1 MWKKKKVDI
10 HQERPLFDRKIRIRK
25 RNRLCTTKF
34 QSSHG
39 AIGESTVRLFKK
51 KYEAVI
57 KDEARKKVSPKKAI
71 AARKRGRS
79 VLLFKIDEI
88 VQRFLL
94 VVRKKGGVVNAV
106 VARSV
111 AKALVKRSGKKE
123 LKVIDLDSRCSND
136 F

>member
-1 MWKKKKVDI
+1 MTGKYASENEIVSA
-10 HQERPLFDRKIRIRK
+10 Q
-25 RNRLCTTKF
+25 RNF

-79 VLLFKIDEI
+79 VLLFEIDEI

>member
-1 MWKKKKVDI
+1 MTGKYVSENEI
-10 HQERPLFDRKIRIRK
+10 VSAQQ
-25 RNRLCTTKF
+25 NF

>member
-1 MWKKKKVDI
+1 MTGKYASENEIVSA
-10 HQERPLFDRKIRIRK
+10 QQ
-25 RNRLCTTKF
+25 NF

-71 AARKRGRS
+71 AGRKQGRS
-79 VLLFKIDEI
+79 VLLFEIDEI

-94 VVRKKGGVVNAV
+94 VVRKKA
-106 VARSV
+106 
-111 AKALVKRSGKKE
+111 E
-123 LKVIDLDSRCSND
+123 L
-136 F
+136 